1 MTVERLGQR
10 QAAGVLDGALSLVA
24 HGEWLVGTVVL
35 LASVVLP
42 LCKLSGLLVLDLAAD
57 RLRPHL
63 RARTWQLIE
72 LTGRWGML
80 DVLLVAVL
88 VAVLK
93 LGDLVRVTPGPGAA
107 AFTLMVVLSLIA
119 AMSFDPHALYDDEVP
134 GDR

>member
-1 MTVERLGQR
+1 
-10 QAAGVLDGALSLVA
+10 
-24 HGEWLVGTVVL
+24 VVF

-42 LCKLSGLLVLDLAAD
+42 ACKLVGLLVLDLAAD

-63 RARTWQLIE
+63 RARTWGAIE

-93 LGDLVRVTPGPGAA
+93 LGDLVTVHPGPGAL
-107 AFTLMVVLSLIA
+107 AFTLMVVLSLVA
-119 AMSFDPHALYDDEVP
+119 AMSFDPHSLYDGPSARAGDEVP
-134 GDR
+134 T